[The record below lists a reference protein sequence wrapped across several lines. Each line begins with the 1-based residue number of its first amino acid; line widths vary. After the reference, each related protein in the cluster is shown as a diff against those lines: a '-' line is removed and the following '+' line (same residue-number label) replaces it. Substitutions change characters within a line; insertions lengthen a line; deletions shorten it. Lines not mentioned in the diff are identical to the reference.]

1 MEGCLIIAFRRS
13 VNSEIRAKNKLNVN
27 SNLWHIAE
35 YDDFINFRVSKMTY
49 IVSGGALNS
58 THSHWGQ
65 NNSKFVQTH
74 INLTVRYE
82 LHFTKYYQC
91 IKQLRVF
98 LRKAL
103 VVLGCFA

>member
-1 MEGCLIIAFRRS
+1 MINYPRSDTVYYYRILKMEGCLIIAFRRS

-58 THSHWGQ
+58 THSH
-65 NNSKFVQTH
+65 
-74 INLTVRYE
+74 
-82 LHFTKYYQC
+82 
-91 IKQLRVF
+91 
-98 LRKAL
+98 
-103 VVLGCFA
+103 